1 MLFYAGKNFNK
12 IFLSTGLSNMKK
24 VEMALKVLCYS
35 QKFQNLQACSK
46 QILKKKKID
55 YSLIKKKVVLFQCT
69 SSYPCKDEEAN
80 LNVLETYKKKFNL
93 KFFLS
98 DH

>member
-1 MLFYAGKNFNK
+1 MLEKNFNK

-46 QILKKKKID
+46 QILKKKK
-55 YSLIKKKVVLFQCT
+55 
-69 SSYPCKDEEAN
+69 
-80 LNVLETYKKKFNL
+80 
-93 KFFLS
+93 
-98 DH
+98 